1 MRESIIARESSVRE
15 FKTAV
20 GLEIHAQLKTVS
32 KMFCGC
38 CTEFG
43 APPNSRV
50 CPVCLGLPGALPVL
64 NYRAVELALRVG
76 SAARCLIAP
85 VSVFARKNYFYPD
98 LPKGYQISQ
107 YEHPL
112 CRGGEIEFSLNGDSG
127 IVKLVRM
134 HLEEDAGKSLHPRDS
149 GGDFTLVDFNRCG
162 VPLLEIVTEP
172 HLGSPREA
180 SACLEAVK
188 QLLEYLQVC
197 DGDME
202 KGSLRCDV
210 NVSVSRG
217 TVRPAAAEGDH
228 VSAEAGKPDPAGK
241 ARGTSDSVVVP
252 PGAVGARTEIKNLNS
267 FRNLEKALS
276 FEIERQK
283 KILSRGH
290 KIKRQTLLWD
300 EARKECV
307 PMRSKEEAHDYRY
320 FPEPDLPPL
329 VVTRDLLA
337 EAERGLPELPWKR
350 RKRFRE
356 EYRLP
361 AYDAGLLTSTR
372 AMADYYE
379 DCVKAGADPKTA
391 SNWIMT
397 ELLRV
402 VGRRGGEIEK
412 VPVSATGLAELLVLV
427 GDGTVSGT
435 AAKAVFG
442 EMLESGEGASS
453 IVNRRGLAQIK
464 DVEEIEAVVA
474 EILLKERKAV
484 EEYRKGKERALKFL
498 IGSVMKAMG
507 ERADPRLVR
516 EALERGLSR
525 LKGQS

>member
-1 MRESIIARESSVRE
+1 MRE

-20 GLEIHAQLKTVS
+20 GLEVHAQLKTVS

-38 CTEFG
+38 GTEFG
-43 APPNSRV
+43 APPNSQV

-64 NYRAVELALRVG
+64 NRLAVELALRVG
-76 SAARCLIAP
+76 LAARCLIAP

-112 CRGGEIEFSLNGDSG
+112 CRGGEIEFSRNGDPG
-127 IVKLVRM
+127 AVELVRM

-172 HLGSPREA
+172 HLRSPREA
-180 SACLEAVK
+180 AACLEAVK
-188 QLLEYLQVC
+188 QLLEYLEVC

-210 NVSVSRG
+210 NVSVSRR
-217 TVRPAAAEGDH
+217 TVCSTVEEVDHARAAG
-228 VSAEAGKPDPAGK
+228 GKPDPAGK
-241 ARGTSDSVVVP
+241 APGASDSIVVP

-276 FEIERQK
+276 FEIDRQRQT
-283 KILSRGH
+283 LSRGH

-337 EAERGLPELPWKR
+337 EAERGLPELPWNR
-350 RKRFRE
+350 RRRFRE
-356 EYRLP
+356 EYGLP

-372 AMADYYE
+372 SMADYYE

-397 ELLRV
+397 EFLRV
-402 VGRRGGEIEK
+402 VGQRGGEIEK
-412 VPVSATGLAELLVLV
+412 VPVTAAGLAELLALV
-427 GDGTVSGT
+427 RDGTVSGT

-442 EMLESGEGASS
+442 EMMETGEGASS
-453 IVNRRGLAQIK
+453 IVSRRGLVQIK

-474 EILLKERKAV
+474 AVLREERKAV
-484 EEYRKGKERALKFL
+484 GEYRRGKERALGFL

-507 ERADPRLVR
+507 GRADPRLVR
-516 EALERGLSR
+516 EALERALSR
-525 LKGQS
+525 LKDER

>member
-1 MRESIIARESSVRE
+1 MRELKA
-15 FKTAV
+15 AV
-20 GLEIHAQLKTVS
+20 GLEIHAQLKTES

-38 CTEFG
+38 GTAFG
-43 APPNSRV
+43 WPPNTQV

-64 NYRAVELALRVG
+64 NARSVELALRVARAAG
-76 SAARCLIAP
+76 SHVEPI
-85 VSVFARKNYFYPD
+85 SIFARKNYFYPD

-107 YEHPL
+107 YERPL
-112 CRGGEIEFSLNGDSG
+112 CHGGEIEFSLNGDSG

-134 HLEEDAGKSLHPRDS
+134 HLEEDAGKSLHPQDA

-180 SACLEAVK
+180 VACLEAVK
-188 QLLEYLQVC
+188 QLLEYLDVC

-217 TVRPAAAEGDH
+217 TIGSTAE
-228 VSAEAGKPDPAGK
+228 EADRMGAVPRAPDPTG
-241 ARGTSDSVVVP
+241 GVP
-252 PGAVGARTEIKNLNS
+252 RAPDPMGAAPRKFDPTAAPSGAVGSRTEIKNLNS

-276 FEIERQK
+276 FEIERQTY
-283 KILSRGH
+283 IVSRGH
-290 KIKRQTLLWD
+290 RVARQTLLWD
-300 EARKECV
+300 EVKEKCV

-320 FPEPDLPPL
+320 FPEPDLPPV

-337 EAERGLPELPWKR
+337 EIDSGLPELPWNR
-350 RKRFRE
+350 RKRFRDD
-356 EYRLP
+356 YGLP
-361 AYDAGLLTSTR
+361 VYDAVLLTSTR

-379 DCVKAGADPKTA
+379 DCVKSGAGPKAA

-397 ELLRV
+397 ELLCV
-402 VGRRGGEIEK
+402 IKGRSGGIGRI
-412 VPVSATGLAELLVLV
+412 PVTAPALAELLVLV

-435 AAKAVFG
+435 TAKAVFS
-442 EMLESGEGASS
+442 EMMETGEGASS
-453 IVNRRGLAQIK
+453 IVSRRGLTQIR
-464 DVEEIEAVVA
+464 DVKEIEAVVA
-474 EILLKERKAV
+474 AVLREERKAV
-484 EEYRKGKERALKFL
+484 EEYRKGKERALRFL

-507 ERADPRLVR
+507 GRADPRLVR
-516 EALERGLSR
+516 EALGRALSR
-525 LKGQS
+525 LKGES